1 MGFQFWMLNDK
12 NIYYIKMDTL
22 TEENLSEVRDMFKR
36 VDKNDDGVISFD
48 ELRTVL
54 ETIFKHLPSHR
65 IDKMVTDADKD
76 KDGQISYEEFYRVLK
91 RKSKKNKLLKAF
103 KTFDTNGDGKISLEE
118 LMEVLKHTGGE
129 LPEQQLKE
137 MIKEVDKDGDG
148 YLNYTEFL
156 NVMVQ

>member
-1 MGFQFWMLNDK
+1 
-12 NIYYIKMDTL
+12 MDTL

-36 VDKNDDGVISFD
+36 VDKNDDGVISLD

-91 RKSKKNKLLKAF
+91 RRSKKNKFLKAF

-118 LMEVLKHTGGE
+118 LMEVLRQTGGE
-129 LPEQQLKE
+129 LQEQQLKQ
-137 MIKEVDKDGDG
+137 MIKDVDKDGDG
-148 YLNYTEFL
+148 YLSYNEFL
-156 NVMVQ
+156 NIMVQ

>member
-1 MGFQFWMLNDK
+1 
-12 NIYYIKMDTL
+12 MDTL

-36 VDKNDDGVISFD
+36 VDKNDDGVISLD

-137 MIKEVDKDGDG
+137 MINDVDKDGDG
-148 YLNYTEFL
+148 YLNYSEFL

>member
-1 MGFQFWMLNDK
+1 MLNDDK

-22 TEENLSEVRDMFKR
+22 TEENLSEIRNMFKR
-36 VDKNDDGVISFD
+36 VDKNDDGVISLD

-103 KTFDTNGDGKISLEE
+103 KIFDINGDGKISRED
-118 LMEVLKHTGGE
+118 LMEILSQTWAG
-129 LPEQQLKE
+129 LLEQLQEE
-137 MIKEVDKDGDG
+137 MINELYMDGDG
-148 YLNYTEFL
+148 YLNYCEFL
-156 NVMVQ
+156 NNML

>member
-1 MGFQFWMLNDK
+1 
-12 NIYYIKMDTL
+12 MDTL

-36 VDKNDDGVISFD
+36 VDKNNDGVISLD

-137 MIKEVDKDGDG
+137 MINDVDKDGDG

>member
-1 MGFQFWMLNDK
+1 MN
-12 NIYYIKMDTL
+12 TL
-22 TEENLSEVRDMFKR
+22 PEEKLSEIQDMFKR
-36 VDKNDDGVISFD
+36 VDKNNDGIISLD

-65 IDKMVTDADKD
+65 IDKMLTDADRD

-137 MIKEVDKDGDG
+137 MINDVDKDGDG
-148 YLNYTEFL
+148 YLNYSEFL

>member
-1 MGFQFWMLNDK
+1 MGIISILDVEDK

-22 TEENLSEVRDMFKR
+22 TEENLSEVRVMFKR
-36 VDKNDDGVISFD
+36 VDKNNDGVISLD

-54 ETIFKHLPSHR
+54 QTIFKHLPSHR

-103 KTFDTNGDGKISLEE
+103 KTFDRRTYGSSQTHWGRA
-118 LMEVLKHTGGE
+118 TGTAAKRND
-129 LPEQQLKE
+129 Q
-137 MIKEVDKDGDG
+137 
-148 YLNYTEFL
+148 
-156 NVMVQ
+156 

>member
-1 MGFQFWMLNDK
+1 MLNDK

-22 TEENLSEVRDMFKR
+22 TEENLSEVRVMFKR
-36 VDKNDDGVISFD
+36 VDKNNDGVISLD

-137 MIKEVDKDGDG
+137 MINDVDKDGDG

>member
-1 MGFQFWMLNDK
+1 
-12 NIYYIKMDTL
+12 MDTL

-36 VDKNDDGVISFD
+36 VDKNDDGIISLD

-76 KDGQISYEEFYRVLK
+76 KDGQISYNEFYRVLGKRLK

-118 LMEVLKHTGGE
+118 IMEVLKQTGGSYRH
-129 LPEQQLKE
+129 
-137 MIKEVDKDGDG
+137 IS
-148 YLNYTEFL
+148 
-156 NVMVQ
+156 

>member
-1 MGFQFWMLNDK
+1 
-12 NIYYIKMDTL
+12 MDTL

-36 VDKNDDGVISFD
+36 VDKNDDGVISLD

-137 MIKEVDKDGDG
+137 MINDVDKDGDG

>member
-1 MGFQFWMLNDK
+1 MTFGLMDALN
-12 NIYYIKMDTL
+12 
-22 TEENLSEVRDMFKR
+22 EEQLSEVRDMFKR
-36 VDKNDDGVISFD
+36 ADKNNDGIISLD

-65 IDKMVTDADKD
+65 IDKMVTNADKD

-129 LPEQQLKE
+129 LLEQQLKE
-137 MIKEVDKDGDG
+137 MINDVDKDGDG
-148 YLNYTEFL
+148 YLNYSEFL